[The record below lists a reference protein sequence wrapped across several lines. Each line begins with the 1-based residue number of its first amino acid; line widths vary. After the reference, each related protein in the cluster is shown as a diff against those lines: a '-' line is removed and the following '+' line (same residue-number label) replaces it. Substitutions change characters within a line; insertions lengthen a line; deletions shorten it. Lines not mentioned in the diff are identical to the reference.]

1 MVISHSQLR
10 YCIAATLGVFSNG
23 KIAPPACGEQRSP
36 PWLES
41 TMDHLLTVTF
51 ATQDGARAALDRLSV
66 DPGAA
71 PLADACVVSRDLRGT
86 VHVAGSQPDAVTGDP
101 FWQLLV
107 GRLGLDGTSDGADAT
122 AGLPADFARRVAAA
136 LQPGRSAF
144 LALTNGV
151 DIDPLLARM
160 GRHERLIRCDLGDGG
175 GEALRQRIA
184 PSVPEAPLWPQ
195 SGFGS
200 FQ

>member
-1 MVISHSQLR
+1 
-10 YCIAATLGVFSNG
+10 
-23 KIAPPACGEQRSP
+23 
-36 PWLES
+36 
-41 TMDHLLTVTF
+41 MDHLLTVTF
-51 ATQDGARAALDRLSV
+51 ATQDAARATLDRLLADPRAAALD
-66 DPGAA
+66 DT
-71 PLADACVVSRDLRGT
+71 CVVSRDLRGA
-86 VHVAGSQPDAVTGDP
+86 VHVAAGQPDNTTGDS

-107 GRLGLDGTSDGADAT
+107 EGMGLDGASGRADPT

-151 DIDPLLARM
+151 DIDPLLATM

-175 GEALRQRIA
+175 GAALRQRIA
-184 PSVPEAPLWPQ
+184 PSVPEAPVWPQ